1 MLTKRRIK
9 HISPA
14 NKVNMGGFL
23 VRQPLP
29 TRELRDL
36 DPFLLLHH
44 AVVSYKDATRA
55 DQSGV
60 GPHPHRGFSP
70 VSFVFKGGV
79 HHRDSLGNNSVVYEG
94 GVQWINSGKGIIHSE
109 RPPEE
114 LIGSEQEQEF
124 IQLWV
129 NTPAA
134 FKMNEPTYQGV
145 SKNEIPIVTSS
156 DKRIEFAIVAGEQFG
171 TTGPVTSNTEVNAM
185 MLTMQKEGV
194 SQIEIQKGHV
204 AFLYLLSGN
213 ISVNDETIEEKNM
226 IVFENEGDVFELK
239 AFQNSTG
246 LFVSGAPIDEPIETY
261 GPFVMNSQTEIMKAI
276 QDAQNGKMGV
286 LVEDF

>member
-1 MLTKRRIK
+1 
-9 HISPA
+9 
-14 NKVNMGGFL
+14 MGGFL

-44 AVVSYKDATRA
+44 AVVSYKDASGA

-79 HHRDSLGNNSVVYEG
+79 HHRDSLGNNSIVYEG

-109 RPPEE
+109 RPPAE

-134 FKMNEPTYQGV
+134 FKMNEPDYQGF
-145 SKNEIPIVTSS
+145 SKNEIPTVLSP
-156 DKRIEFAIVAGEQFG
+156 DKKIEFAIVAGELFG
-171 TTGPVTSNTEVNAM
+171 TTGPVTSNTNVNAS
-185 MLTMQKEGV
+185 MLTMEKDGV
-194 SQIEIQKGHV
+194 SPIEIQKGHV
-204 AFLYLLSGN
+204 VFFYLLSG
-213 ISVNDETIEEKNM
+213 SVAVNGETIEAKNM
-226 IVFENEGDVFELK
+226 VVFENEGDVFELK
-239 AFQNSTG
+239 TLQNSQG
-246 LFVSGAPIDEPIETY
+246 LLVSGEPINEPVETY
-261 GPFVMNSQTEIMKAI
+261 GPFVMNTQTEIVQAL

>member
-1 MLTKRRIK
+1 
-9 HISPA
+9 
-14 NKVNMGGFL
+14 
-23 VRQPLP
+23 
-29 TRELRDL
+29 
-36 DPFLLLHH
+36 
-44 AVVSYKDATRA
+44 
-55 DQSGV
+55 
-60 GPHPHRGFSP
+60 
-70 VSFVFKGGV
+70 
-79 HHRDSLGNNSVVYEG
+79 
-94 GVQWINSGKGIIHSE
+94 
-109 RPPEE
+109 
-114 LIGSEQEQEF
+114 
-124 IQLWV
+124 
-129 NTPAA
+129 
-134 FKMNEPTYQGV
+134 MNEPTYQGV

-226 IVFENEGDVFELK
+226 IVFENEGDVIELK

-246 LFVSGAPIDEPIETY
+246 LFVSGAPIDEPVETY
-261 GPFVMNSQTEIMKAI
+261 GPFVMNTQTEIMKAI

-286 LVEDF
+286 LVEDI

>member
-1 MLTKRRIK
+1 
-9 HISPA
+9 
-14 NKVNMGGFL
+14 MGGFL